1 MSVGEKIAATPR
13 VRDKLQVVFLENY
26 NVSAAEVLIPA
37 AEISEQ
43 ISTAGK
49 EASGTGNMKFMMNG
63 AITIGTLDGANVEM
77 RNEVGDENIFI
88 FGLTAEETEKYY
100 KFGYNSGQ
108 VFGENAELRKA
119 LDYLLSGEF
128 SGGNERTYSD
138 IHKSLLFGIN
148 GSHADPYLVLQD
160 FSEYK
165 NTQEK
170 LQALYSDQMAWQRI
184 AAMNTAKSGMFS
196 SDRTIRDYNDM
207 VWHLESPR

>member
-1 MSVGEKIAATPR
+1 M
-13 VRDKLQVVFLENY
+13 VR
-26 NVSAAEVLIPA
+26 S
-37 AEISEQ
+37 
-43 ISTAGK
+43 
-49 EASGTGNMKFMMNG
+49 
-63 AITIGTLDGANVEM
+63 
-77 RNEVGDENIFI
+77 
-88 FGLTAEETEKYY
+88 AEETEKYY

-148 GSHADPYLVLQD
+148 GAHADPYLVLQD

-165 NTQEK
+165 TTQEK
-170 LQALYSDQMAWQRI
+170 LQELYKDQTAWQRI